1 MGELALVLHR
11 PKQRMKI
18 TTYGPVKNLSPLLKG
33 KGCHRGKIRKLHYLH
48 IISSKLICVPRS
60 WNVIAVHVFQ
70 PVRARSWRRYNQKG
84 TFPLKLKL
92 PHCIRVGH
100 PSKHQMTWLY
110 VFQSY
115 FSVTQFDCFGLVFI
129 NVLYGL
135 KSGVVS
141 LSELIKDLIDVGLLT
156 EDPLIGHMPHHG

>member
-1 MGELALVLHR
+1 
-11 PKQRMKI
+11 
-18 TTYGPVKNLSPLLKG
+18 
-33 KGCHRGKIRKLHYLH
+33 
-48 IISSKLICVPRS
+48 
-60 WNVIAVHVFQ
+60 
-70 PVRARSWRRYNQKG
+70 
-84 TFPLKLKL
+84 
-92 PHCIRVGH
+92 
-100 PSKHQMTWLY
+100 MTWLY